1 MQQPKQNHMTVLI
14 WVPVSEVIHGN
25 IQTYSLTQPVATE
38 INHVQVQ
45 VDVDTF
51 TQIVDNI

>member
-1 MQQPKQNHMTVLI
+1 LQQPKQNHMTVLI